1 MQELLKELP
10 YQLRKDVCR
19 DLFRSIINGVAL
31 FKHTEK
37 HFLDTLATKFTSI
50 VIPAGE
56 YVFHQGDLGSEMY
69 FVADGE
75 CAVIIDSKQVSEGVL
90 QSAEPTSPASRTRL
104 QTRRRD
110 RIRTARAR
118 TTRASC
124 CSSSCAWM
132 TSNSAAPTSGSCPPF
147 RRRERC
153 RFSQHA

>member
-90 QSAEPTSPASRTRL
+90 QSAEPTSPADTRL
-104 QTRRRD
+104 RSLQGNY
-110 RIRTARAR
+110 A
-118 TTRASC
+118 
-124 CSSSCAWM
+124 
-132 TSNSAAPTSGSCPPF
+132 
-147 RRRERC
+147 
-153 RFSQHA
+153 